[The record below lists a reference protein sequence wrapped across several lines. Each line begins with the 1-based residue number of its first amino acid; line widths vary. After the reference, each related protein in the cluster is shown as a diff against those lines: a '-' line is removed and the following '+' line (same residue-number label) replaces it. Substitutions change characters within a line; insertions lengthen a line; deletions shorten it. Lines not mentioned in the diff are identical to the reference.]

1 MFLWGWDTCS
11 AGTLKHQRHCY
22 SSAHTHAH
30 GLFWLSNAHIQQLV
44 TPLHLTSVCEL
55 SLCRAKGTASCQLLN
70 MPVGSTGQ
78 WLVIKP
84 WLRITNYVCVLTSAC
99 SACQH
104 TRITGKSP
112 LHTGTWGWWV
122 CLWPNLPIQSK
133 MQVSLQWQTRGLDLS
148 LLSLQLTG
156 GITLY
161 HDSEIHPASEWE
173 QLSQESELW
182 SFSDRSPPECS
193 LFFLF

>member
-1 MFLWGWDTCS
+1 MFSWDTQTPKALLFFSPFPCS
-11 AGTLKHQRHCY
+11 WSLLIVQCPHTTVGNCFAFDFSLWAVLVQSQRDC
-22 SSAHTHAH
+22 
-30 GLFWLSNAHIQQLV
+30 L
-44 TPLHLTSVCEL
+44 
-55 SLCRAKGTASCQLLN
+55 
-70 MPVGSTGQ
+70 MPVAPHIGSTGQ

-84 WLRITNYVCVLTSAC
+84 WLHITNYVCVLTNAC
-99 SACQH
+99 SAYQH
-104 TRITGKSP
+104 TRIPGKSP

-122 CLWPNLPIQSK
+122 CLWPNLPFQSK

-148 LLSLQLTG
+148 LLSLQWTG

-161 HDSEIHPASEWE
+161 HDLETHRASEWE

-193 LFFLF
+193 LFVLF